1 MSTPASTARVRQLL
15 IVLGDQLDP
24 KSVLFE
30 EADPA
35 QDCLWMAEVAEE
47 STHVWSHKA
56 RIVLFLSAMRHFA
69 EARREEGWR
78 VSYRMLDD
86 PEAAET
92 LADALR
98 RSIRCLQ
105 PERVVFMRPGDWRVR
120 QELLAMLEA
129 EGIPYEERED
139 DHFYCSVDRFK
150 RHAKGRK
157 QWRME
162 FFYREMRREH
172 GVLMAGKDPEGGAWN
187 YDASNRQSFG
197 RAGPDLPPASPRFR
211 PDAITRSVIALVE
224 KRFHDH
230 PGDLDTFNWPVTPEE
245 AEVALDDFIQHR
257 LADFGR
263 YQDAMWT
270 GQPFLNHSLISAA
283 LNLKL
288 LNPRQAVVAAE
299 KAWHDRQAPLE
310 AVEGFIRQILGWREY
325 IRGIYWLDMPAMLE
339 RNALDADAPLPPFY
353 WTADTPMACL
363 REVVGQTLRY
373 GYAHHIQR
381 LMVTGLYALLL
392 GVEPKAIHAW
402 YLAVYVDAVEW
413 VEAPNVLGMSQYAD
427 GGMLASKPYVATGKY
442 IQRMSNYCGGCPYN
456 PAESTGE
463 QACPFTTLY
472 WDFLLRHAEALKG
485 NPRTTMQLR
494 NLDRLSDEK
503 REAIQS
509 QAETLRR
516 TPGVGC

>member
-1 MSTPASTARVRQLL
+1 MVRQLL

-24 KSVLFE
+24 KSALFK
-30 EADPA
+30 DVDLA
-35 QDCLWMAEVAEE
+35 QDSLWMAEVAEE

-78 VSYRMLDD
+78 ITYQTLDD
-86 PEAAET
+86 LEAAAT

-105 PERVVFMRPGDWRVR
+105 PEKVVFMRPGDWRVR
-120 QELLAMLEA
+120 REWLAMLEA
-129 EGIPYEERED
+129 EGIRYEERED

-172 GVLMAGKDPEGGAWN
+172 GVLMDGKQPEGGAWN
-187 YDASNRQSFG
+187 YDASNRESFG
-197 RAGPDLPPASPRFR
+197 RTGPTPLPAYPRFS

-230 PGDLDTFNWPVTPEE
+230 PGDLDTFNWPVTQEE

-339 RNALDADAPLPPFY
+339 RNALNAVAPLPPFY

-381 LMVTGLYALLL
+381 LMVTGLYALLF

-442 IQRMSNYCGGCPYN
+442 IQRMSNYCDGCPYN

-463 QACPFTTLY
+463 RACPFTTLY
-472 WDFLLRHAEALKG
+472 WDFLLRHTEALKG
-485 NPRTTMQLR
+485 NPRMTMQLR
-494 NLDRLSDEK
+494 NLDRLSDEQRK
-503 REAIQS
+503 AIQS
-509 QAETLRR
+509 QAKTLRR
-516 TPGVGC
+516 TSGVGC